1 LVALGT
7 LIFFSNAPLLQE
19 CSALQEHWV
28 SKAMPKLKVFLWT
41 LMLDRLNT
49 QVIMLRKKIEY

>member
-19 CSALQEHWV
+19 CSALQEHRV
-28 SKAMPKLKVFLWT
+28 SKAMPKLNVFLWT

-49 QVIMLRKKIEY
+49 QVIMLRKK